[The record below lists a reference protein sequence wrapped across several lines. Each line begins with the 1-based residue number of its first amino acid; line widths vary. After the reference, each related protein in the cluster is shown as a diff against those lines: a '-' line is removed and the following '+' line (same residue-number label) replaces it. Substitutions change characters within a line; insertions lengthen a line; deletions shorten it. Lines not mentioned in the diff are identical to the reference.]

1 MGAKA
6 AGLHTEPLGGEAQQV
21 IDGPGGPRVA
31 CSPAPPPPQAQQ
43 PHLMSVA
50 PLPGSQATNARNSK
64 GGKRGSNTPRA
75 GSNGTVA
82 RESAVAAEAVERFR
96 KRDSKGSEVAL
107 KTVRAALEHVLEK
120 PTEEKYRC
128 LKGSNARVKS
138 EISAFPEAVQ
148 ILRLAGFSLVGEDLV
163 LPERAP
169 LQTIRDVLVG
179 LSHCMSNQ
187 SLRIP
192 ALPLFSRVV
201 EAMDL
206 VLMPLDCF
214 FSPLLQSTAKRLGIL
229 DEELFGEESAIQEWN
244 RLKRVLLG
252 LLVLNVAASI
262 VTLVLLAI
270 FVAMIRCLGILN

>member
-1 MGAKA
+1 LRHCQDLKQPTPEIAKVKV
-6 AGLHTEPLGGEAQQV
+6 TE
-21 IDGPGGPRVA
+21 R
-31 CSPAPPPPQAQQ
+31 
-43 PHLMSVA
+43 
-50 PLPGSQATNARNSK
+50 SK

-82 RESAVAAEAVERFR
+82 RESSVAAEAVERFR

-179 LSHCMSNQ
+179 LSQPPQTQPRSQ
-187 SLRIP
+187 VGR
-192 ALPLFSRVV
+192 R
-201 EAMDL
+201 
-206 VLMPLDCF
+206 
-214 FSPLLQSTAKRLGIL
+214 
-229 DEELFGEESAIQEWN
+229 
-244 RLKRVLLG
+244 
-252 LLVLNVAASI
+252 SI
-262 VTLVLLAI
+262 
-270 FVAMIRCLGILN
+270 